1 MVFNTQSLVLGNG
14 FVGKEFERHGFTV
27 KDRKFVTVD
36 EIIEG
41 DYSKFFLDEFLK
53 YDYIINCIGVS
64 DTRYCEDKSN
74 WEEVHRVN
82 GVFVKY
88 LSNLCSFYKK
98 KLVHISTGCLY
109 EGTKGLKYED
119 DFLETHCNYTV
130 SKMVGELN
138 CNNEHLI
145 IRPRL
150 LFNEFEDKKNL
161 LTKFS
166 KFDRYLNEFNT
177 VTSTEVIVK
186 SVVALIENNCSGV
199 YNIGN
204 TGNYTIE
211 QLAEAFGMNTEKK
224 HLTQSEL
231 ISSQGLHLVNNVMS
245 MNKLIKDTGYIPED
259 AYNVIQKIGKNGLKK
274 YDSDK

>member
-1 MVFNTQSLVLGNG
+1 
-14 FVGKEFERHGFTV
+14 
-27 KDRKFVTVD
+27 
-36 EIIEG
+36 
-41 DYSKFFLDEFLK
+41 
-53 YDYIINCIGVS
+53 
-64 DTRYCEDKSN
+64 
-74 WEEVHRVN
+74 
-82 GVFVKY
+82 
-88 LSNLCSFYKK
+88 
-98 KLVHISTGCLY
+98 
-109 EGTKGLKYED
+109 
-119 DFLETHCNYTV
+119 
-130 SKMVGELN
+130 MVGELN

-231 ISSQGLHLVNNVMS
+231 IRSQGLHLVNNVMS